1 MYKGIT
7 PTFVL
12 TLPAEG
18 HIFDAEHVYVTLAAK
33 CKTITKSDTELSF
46 DTDAQGNA
54 VIYVFLPQEET
65 LAFPKGQVLIQVN
78 WTYDDDGTI
87 KRACSTIASVTF
99 ADNLLDRVI

>member
-7 PTFVL
+7 PTFIL

-54 VIYVFLPQEET
+54 VIYVFLTQEET

-78 WTYDDDGTI
+78 WTFDDGAQ
-87 KRACSTIASVTF
+87 RACSTIASVTF
-99 ADNLLDRVI
+99 ADNLLDGVI